1 MQSIKKFKICLLSL
15 FFPFYQAFL
24 YLWVSIYLLLS
35 SGLQTLFLYMYL
47 SCISFIKKVN
57 NNINKKKTCSSNL
70 LNFQNFF
77 LLFFLLKIIL
87 TSFISLPHSHSAIGS
102 EHSSILNA
110 VPYKVIKLCLLIYG
124 RKFS

>member
-15 FFPFYQAFL
+15 FFPFYHAFL
-24 YLWVSIYLLLS
+24 YLWFSIYLLLS

-47 SCISFIKKVN
+47 SCISFINKVN
-57 NNINKKKTCSSNL
+57 NNINKKTTCPSTL

-102 EHSSILNA
+102 EPSSIPNA
-110 VPYKVIKLCLLIYG
+110 VPYKVIKLCLLIYR